1 MTKLFKFAALG
12 LDHRHVYGMAAG
24 MIDAGCSFAGFW
36 TDGNP
41 QPLDGFIKRFPDVP
55 RHAERQRIL
64 DDPEVKLVLISS
76 APHTRADLA
85 IEAMRHG
92 KDVMTDKPG
101 CISLAEL
108 DRIRQTVAETGR
120 IWSVNFSERFE
131 VRAVTTATEL
141 VRQGR
146 IGEVI
151 QTMGIGPHRLN
162 AATRPDWFF
171 DNRLYGGILTDIA
184 SHQIDQFLHF
194 ASLDDAEIVH
204 SAVGNFNNPAYPK
217 FEDFGEVNLTGGRAQ
232 AYIRV
237 DWYTPDALPNWGDGA
252 CSSWA
257 RKAISSFANM
267 SMCKAV
273 TAATTCS
280 WSTASSVST
289 WIAVLPRC
297 HTLLTSHAMSWS
309 AVKPHVGRAIRSRC
323 ADLRCRRRIRLCG
336 EDPWQMKN
344 RPAAQRIVQCC

>member
-1 MTKLFKFAALG
+1 MTDLFKFAALG

-24 MIDAGCSFAGFW
+24 MIDAECRFAGFW

-41 QPLDGFIKRFPDVP
+41 QPLQGFSKRFPDVP
-55 RHAERQRIL
+55 RHVDRQQIL
-64 DDPEVKLVLISS
+64 DDPEIKLVLISS

-85 IEAMRHG
+85 IEAMQHG

-108 DRIRQTVAETGR
+108 DRIRETVAETGR

-141 VRQGR
+141 VHQGR
-146 IGEVI
+146 IGDVV

-162 AATRPDWFF
+162 AATRPGWFF

-194 ASLDDAEIVH
+194 ASLDDADIVH
-204 SAVGNFNNPAYPK
+204 SAIGNFNNPDHLR
-217 FEDFGEVNLTGGRAQ
+217 FEDFGEINLTGGRAQ

-237 DWYTPDALPNWGDGA
+237 DWYTPDALPNWGDGRLFILGTDGYIELRKYVDVAGRDGTDHLFLVNGERCEYMDCSKAELPYSSDLARDVLERTETA
-252 CSSWA
+252 CSQSHTFKVCELA
-257 RKAISSFANM
+257 LQAQSQ
-267 SMCKAV
+267 AV
-273 TAATTCS
+273 RRGG
-280 WSTASSVST
+280 
-289 WIAVLPRC
+289 L
-297 HTLLTSHAMSWS
+297 
-309 AVKPHVGRAIRSRC
+309 
-323 ADLRCRRRIRLCG
+323 AD
-336 EDPWQMKN
+336 ET
-344 RPAAQRIVQCC
+344 

>member
-1 MTKLFKFAALG
+1 MTRLFKFAALG

-24 MIDAGCSFAGFW
+24 MIDAGCNFAGFW

-41 QPLDGFIKRFPDVP
+41 QPLEGFSKRFPDVP
-55 RHAERQRIL
+55 RYAERQRIL
-64 DDPEVKLVLISS
+64 DDPEIKLVLISS

-85 IEAMRHG
+85 IEAMQHG

-101 CISLAEL
+101 CISLTEL
-108 DRIRQTVAETGR
+108 ARIRQAVAETGR

-162 AATRPDWFF
+162 APTRPDWFF
-171 DNRLYGGILTDIA
+171 DNGLYGGILTDIA

-194 ASLDDAEIVH
+194 ASLDDAAIVH
-204 SAVGNFNNPAYPK
+204 SAVGNFNNPDYPK

-237 DWYTPDALPNWGDGA
+237 DWYTPDALPNWGDGRLFILGTQGYIELRKYVDVQGRDGSDHLFLVNGEQCEYMD
-252 CSSWA
+252 CSS
-257 RKAISSFANM
+257 
-267 SMCKAV
+267 
-273 TAATTCS
+273 AA
-280 WSTASSVST
+280 
-289 WIAVLPRC
+289 LPY
-297 HTLLTSHAMSWS
+297 S
-309 AVKPHVGRAIRSRC
+309 
-323 ADLRCRRRIRLCG
+323 ADLARDVMERSETACRQSHTFKVCELALQAQNQAVRRGSLAD
-336 EDPWQMKN
+336 EQ
-344 RPAAQRIVQCC
+344 

>member
-1 MTKLFKFAALG
+1 MTDLFKFAALG

-41 QPLDGFIKRFPDVP
+41 QPLQGFSKRFRDVP
-55 RHAERQRIL
+55 RHVDRQQIL
-64 DDPEVKLVLISS
+64 DDPEIKLVLISS
-76 APHTRADLA
+76 APDARADLA

-108 DRIRQTVAETGR
+108 ERIRKTVAETGR

-146 IGEVI
+146 IGEVV
-151 QTMGIGPHRLN
+151 QTIGIGPHRLN

-194 ASLDDAEIVH
+194 ANLDDAEIVH
-204 SAVGNFNNPAYPK
+204 SAIGNFNNPVHAQ
-217 FEDFGEVNLTGGRAQ
+217 FEDFGEINLTGGRAQ

-237 DWYTPDALPNWGDGA
+237 DWYTPDALPNWGDGRLFILGTDGYIELRKYVDVRGRDGTDHLFLVNGERCEYMDCSAAELPYSSDLARDVLERSETA
-252 CSSWA
+252 CSQRHTFKVSELA
-257 RKAISSFANM
+257 LQAQSQ
-267 SMCKAV
+267 AV
-273 TAATTCS
+273 
-280 WSTASSVST
+280 
-289 WIAVLPRC
+289 RR
-297 HTLLTSHAMSWS
+297 
-309 AVKPHVGRAIRSRC
+309 G
-323 ADLRCRRRIRLCG
+323 DLAH
-336 EDPWQMKN
+336 EK
-344 RPAAQRIVQCC
+344 

>member
-237 DWYTPDALPNWGDGA
+237 DWYTPDALPNWGDGRLFILGTQGYIELRKYVDVQGRDGSDHLFLVNGKQCEYMD
-252 CSSWA
+252 CSS
-257 RKAISSFANM
+257 
-267 SMCKAV
+267 
-273 TAATTCS
+273 AA
-280 WSTASSVST
+280 
-289 WIAVLPRC
+289 LPY
-297 HTLLTSHAMSWS
+297 S
-309 AVKPHVGRAIRSRC
+309 
-323 ADLRCRRRIRLCG
+323 ADLARDVMERSETACRQSHTFKVCGLALQAQNQAVRRGSLAD
-336 EDPWQMKN
+336 EK
-344 RPAAQRIVQCC
+344 

>member
-1 MTKLFKFAALG
+1 MTDLFKFAALG

-41 QPLDGFIKRFPDVP
+41 QPLQGFSKRFPDVP
-55 RHAERQRIL
+55 RHADRQQIL
-64 DDPEVKLVLISS
+64 DDPEIRLVLISS

-85 IEAMRHG
+85 IEAMQHG

-108 DRIRQTVAETGR
+108 DRIRETVAETGR

-146 IGEVI
+146 IGDVI
-151 QTMGIGPHRLN
+151 QTIGIGPHRLN

-194 ASLDDAEIVH
+194 ASVDNADIVH
-204 SAVGNFNNPAYPK
+204 SAIGNFNNPDHLQ
-217 FEDFGEVNLTGGRAQ
+217 FEDFGEINLTGGRAQ

-237 DWYTPDALPNWGDGA
+237 DWYTPDALLNWGDGRLFILGTDGYIELRKYVDVRGRDGADHLFLVNGESCEYMDCSKAELPYSDDLARDVLERTETA
-252 CSSWA
+252 CSQSHTFKVSELA
-257 RKAISSFANM
+257 LQAQSV
-267 SMCKAV
+267 AV
-273 TAATTCS
+273 RRGA
-280 WSTASSVST
+280 
-289 WIAVLPRC
+289 L
-297 HTLLTSHAMSWS
+297 
-309 AVKPHVGRAIRSRC
+309 
-323 ADLRCRRRIRLCG
+323 AD
-336 EDPWQMKN
+336 EK
-344 RPAAQRIVQCC
+344 

>member
-1 MTKLFKFAALG
+1 MTDLFKFAALG
-12 LDHRHVYGMAAG
+12 LDHRHIYGMAAG

-41 QPLDGFIKRFPDVP
+41 LPLQGFDKRFPDVP
-55 RHAERQRIL
+55 RHVDRQQIL
-64 DDPEVKLVLISS
+64 DDPEIKLVLLSS
-76 APHTRADLA
+76 APHTRAELA

-101 CISLAEL
+101 CISLGEL
-108 DRIRQTVAETGR
+108 ERIRETVAETGR

-146 IGEVI
+146 IGEVV

-204 SAVGNFNNPAYPK
+204 SAIGNFNNPDHVQ
-217 FEDFGEVNLTGGRAQ
+217 FEDFGEINLTGGRAQ

-237 DWYTPDALPNWGDGA
+237 DWYTPDALPNWGDGRLFILGTDGYIELRKYVDVQGRDGIDHLFLVNGERCEYMD
-252 CSSWA
+252 CSSAALPYSGDLA
-257 RKAISSFANM
+257 RDVLERTETACLQSHTFKVSELALQAQSQ
-267 SMCKAV
+267 AV
-273 TAATTCS
+273 
-280 WSTASSVST
+280 
-289 WIAVLPRC
+289 
-297 HTLLTSHAMSWS
+297 
-309 AVKPHVGRAIRSRC
+309 
-323 ADLRCRRRIRLCG
+323 RRGALAH
-336 EDPWQMKN
+336 EK
-344 RPAAQRIVQCC
+344 